1 MTLNTTINKKT
12 NSKSDD
18 FQTPAYVWAD
28 IEQYLPKND
37 TIYVPFYL
45 NGEIKQ
51 AYLDLGC
58 KAVIHEDVDFF
69 KNDFKYDFVIDN
81 PPFSKKKQILSK
93 LKTDGT
99 PFILLLPPS
108 VLHTKYFR
116 EMFKND
122 TDLQIIIPKARIHYI
137 SKTQN
142 GDRPAN
148 CPFDTIYLCWKMKLP
163 REINWIDEA
172 TPTK

>member
-81 PPFSKKKQILSK
+81 PPFSKKKTNSL
-93 LKTDGT
+93 
-99 PFILLLPPS
+99 
-108 VLHTKYFR
+108 
-116 EMFKND
+116 
-122 TDLQIIIPKARIHYI
+122 
-137 SKTQN
+137 
-142 GDRPAN
+142 
-148 CPFDTIYLCWKMKLP
+148 
-163 REINWIDEA
+163 
-172 TPTK
+172 